1 MSQSGSSSN
10 LPNSGPRPDAPTSG
24 REPTGYGG
32 EHVQFRACE
41 LVKIHDPREQTGTIS
56 GRPTRTARV
65 GTFGGGV
72 KEIHLSAVER
82 ST

>member
-1 MSQSGSSSN
+1 MDPNRTCRTRDRDLTRPLPVGS
-10 LPNSGPRPDAPTSG
+10 PQ
-24 REPTGYGG
+24 GYGG
-32 EHVQFRACE
+32 EHVQSRACE

-56 GRPTRTARV
+56 ENSRGLRERV

-72 KEIHLSAVER
+72 KETRLSVVER